1 MIIDSEERPL
11 KVDPLK
17 QRLQFHACIHKKSG
31 KGGLL
36 GTFVLKIDLEDYENN
51 CFFNL
56 SQINYII
63 AAVTHFVE

>member
-17 QRLQFHACIHKKSG
+17 QRLKFHARIHKKSG

-36 GTFVLKIDLEDYENN
+36 GTFVLKIDLEDYKKN
-51 CFFNL
+51 FFNL
-56 SQINYII
+56 SQNNYII
-63 AAVTHFVE
+63 AAMTHFVE

>member
-17 QRLQFHACIHKKSG
+17 QRLKFHTHIHKKSG

-36 GTFVLKIDLEDYENN
+36 GTFILKIDLEDYENI
-51 CFFNL
+51 CYL
-56 SQINYII
+56 SQNII
-63 AAVTHFVE
+63 IV